1 MSSTPGE
8 LRHVMLGSIF
18 KPEIPLGPTRDI
30 LISCHASATGKGKL
44 HGSPECRT
52 LRSAASV
59 NQIDIPFGEAVE
71 RLCANCRWPLPTDS
85 PILPLGAAVSE
96 VDSLTI
102 WLDRDPEDEEDIEAE
117 RDAAIAL
124 STGDYPPHTNDVGDA
139 EEEDDETGHDE
150 EWERYDRARNF
161 RSGRHSHWR
170 RLHSYLARSNEAVA
184 EYPFLAPWAGG
195 LQSRVTAVLDA
206 ERRAFAAL
214 VQPAHLVEAAAVRVL
229 PTPRFSGDPGFAGL
243 GAEAEKTFRRA
254 WYEWSHR
261 ATWSWQRLE
270 DQDFSVYTVVS
281 DAFGRR
287 RKGEPEA
294 HAAFRQ
300 LTAVWI
306 RQAREE
312 AGRPATAPWQL
323 VAVKAPALPRTRHSE
338 PERDPLTLRE
348 ASVIATYQVAF
359 NRKAST
365 TALLVP
371 HLVAEQLLACT
382 SDDMPVQRLAP
393 DGSALPAEGLL
404 EQWDHE
410 GPHRS

>member
-1 MSSTPGE
+1 MPSTPGE

-18 KPEIPLGPTRDI
+18 KPEVPLGATRDI
-30 LISCHASATGKGKL
+30 LITCHASATGKGKL

-59 NQIDIPFGEAVE
+59 NQIDVPFGEAVE
-71 RLCANCRWPLPTDS
+71 RLCANCRWSLSTDS

-117 RDAAIAL
+117 RDSAIAL
-124 STGDYPPHTNDVGDA
+124 STGDYPPTNDVSDA

-150 EWERYDRARNF
+150 ERERYDRARNF

-184 EYPFLAPWAGG
+184 EYPFLAPWADG
-195 LQSRVTAVLDA
+195 LQSRLTAVLDA

-214 VQPAHLVEAAAVRVL
+214 VQPARLLEAAAVRVL
-229 PTPRFSGDPGFAGL
+229 PTPQFSGDPGFAGL
-243 GAEAEKTFRRA
+243 GVEAEKTFRRA
-254 WYEWSHR
+254 WYEWSRR
-261 ATWSWQRLE
+261 AIWSWQGLE
-270 DQDFSVYTVVS
+270 DQDSSVYTVVS

-287 RKGEPEA
+287 RKGKPEA

-300 LTAVWI
+300 LTADWI

-312 AGRPATAPWQL
+312 AGRPASAPWQL
-323 VAVKAPALPRTRHSE
+323 VAVKAPALPQTRHSE
-338 PERDPLTLRE
+338 PERDPLTLWE

-359 NRKAST
+359 NRKAGT

-371 HLVAEQLLACT
+371 HLVAEQLFACA
-382 SDDMPVQRLAP
+382 SHDMPVQLLAP
-393 DGSALPAEGLL
+393 AGSALPAETLL

-410 GPHRS
+410 SLTHS